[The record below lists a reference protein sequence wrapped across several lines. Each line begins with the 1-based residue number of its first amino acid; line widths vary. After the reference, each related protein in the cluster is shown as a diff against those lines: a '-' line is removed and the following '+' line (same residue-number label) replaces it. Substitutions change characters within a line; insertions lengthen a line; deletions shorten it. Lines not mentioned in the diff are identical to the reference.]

1 MKTFFLCVCIFWVAF
16 ASNVTVKFSRRIGG
30 VQYIAKQYPQY
41 VVAIGHWSTIGEV
54 YIHKCMGTL
63 LTQTWIISAK
73 HCFR

>member
-1 MKTFFLCVCIFWVAF
+1 MISFFFLIIIFGVTLS
-16 ASNVTVKFSRRIGG
+16 SNESVKFSRRRGG
-30 VQYIAKQYPQY
+30 SRNMAKVYPQY
-41 VVAIGHWSTIGEV
+41 VVGIGHWSIISEG